1 MHFAG
6 FLRIPEHLVYHFWR
20 GRSTRGPVRFGVVE
34 GSVGAKGG
42 GGEEGGGKRNL

>member
-20 GRSTRGPVRFGVVE
+20 RRSTRGPVRFGVVG

-42 GGEEGGGKRNL
+42 REGGRKRNL